1 MNTKEKIFNV
11 LVAAAGK
18 WVNVDEISAAIK
30 LNRTDVTTTVNSM
43 MKSKT
48 YPSIE
53 RNIKDKTVGTGGRQR
68 RQYTI
73 KYRIK
78 ANK

>member
-1 MNTKEKIFNV
+1 MNTKEKIFNI
-11 LVAAAGK
+11 LVAAGGK

-30 LNRTDVTTTVNSM
+30 LNRTDITTTVNSM

-53 RNIKDKTVGTGGRQR
+53 RNSKDKTVGTGRMQR

-73 KYRIK
+73 KYRLK
-78 ANK
+78 VMP